1 MKSDEILVK
10 QKGYRF
16 TGAIQQGNGQP
27 SCFIKVRFHYNL
39 RYVLYIKCAVP
50 GDVFNIDELKNMKLE
65 FALNFFK
72 SICDTLSTQT
82 IMD

>member
-27 SCFIKVRFHYNL
+27 SCFIKDF
-39 RYVLYIKCAVP
+39 
-50 GDVFNIDELKNMKLE
+50 
-65 FALNFFK
+65 
-72 SICDTLSTQT
+72 TT
-82 IMD
+82 IYGTFYT